1 MAETTSGARW
11 TKSSRNTGR
20 EMEKLVYAIWRD
32 PVESRDTFNARL
44 LGPVAEALKPHVRGL
59 RINVQDDS
67 VKTGTSPRFLV
78 TDPQM
83 EAVVQM
89 WVDSSWSERLVPVE
103 ALLRGAS
110 SAMEGWLVSE
120 SAILRNMAF
129 PVKPGER
136 TAGFSQMVFLT
147 LPEGVDPAEW
157 RSNWQERHTRCAVVT
172 QSNFEYIQ
180 NLVVR
185 PLTEDAHAYAG
196 VVEECFPIGALADK
210 AVYYDAEGDPARM
223 QANED
228 AMMESCSHF
237 IGASGCD
244 CIPTSQYE
252 IVPMA

>member
-1 MAETTSGARW
+1 MPATISAARW
-11 TKSSRNTGR
+11 TRSSRNTDR
-20 EMEKLVYAIWRD
+20 DMEKLVYALWRD
-32 PVESRDTFNARL
+32 PAEARDSFNARL
-44 LGPVAEALKPHVRGL
+44 LGPVADALKPHVRAL

-67 VKTGTSPRFLV
+67 VSTGTSPRFLV

-89 WVDSSWSERLVPVE
+89 WVDSSWSERLAPVE
-103 ALLRGAS
+103 AVLRSAS
-110 SAMEGWLVSE
+110 SAVEGWLVSE
-120 SAILRNMAF
+120 SAILRNAEF
-129 PVKPGER
+129 PPTPGER
-136 TAGFSQMVFLT
+136 TVGFSQMVFLT

-157 RSNWQERHTRCAVVT
+157 RRAWQEGHTRCAVVT

-185 PLTEDAHAYAG
+185 PLTDGAHAYVG

-237 IGASGCD
+237 IGRSGCD
-244 CIPTSQYE
+244 CIPTSQYD
-252 IVPMA
+252 IVAMA